1 VSQRRKVAIAIAV
14 VAVIT
19 LGVVAVKILPLF
31 TGPQLPEGA
40 TRLHITTA
48 DPNLSFGCAAALL
61 SPARVSTAGDEL
73 ILVSVES
80 GDTLSVVWPAG
91 FAAWQV
97 AGRAVLSDPWGSV
110 VGRDGDV
117 LDSLGGGLGVDGN
130 AFHVC
135 PFGIVTKG

>member
-1 VSQRRKVAIAIAV
+1 MSQRRKVVIVIATAV
-14 VAVIT
+14 VISFGLVF
-19 LGVVAVKILPLF
+19 VRVLPLF

-40 TRLHITTA
+40 TRLHITTG
-48 DPNLSFGCAAALL
+48 DPNLSFGCGAALL

-117 LDSLGGGLGVDGN
+117 LDSLGGGLGVGD
-130 AFHVC
+130 AFHIC
-135 PFGIVTKG
+135 PFGIVTKD